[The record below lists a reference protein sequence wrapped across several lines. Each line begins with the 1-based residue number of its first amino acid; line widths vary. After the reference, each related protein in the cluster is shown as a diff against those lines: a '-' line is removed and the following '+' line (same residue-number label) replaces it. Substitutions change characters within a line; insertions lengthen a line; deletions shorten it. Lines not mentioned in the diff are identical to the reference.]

1 MKNASSKTKQL
12 LLMKKL
18 IVLVFMGSFVVQAMA
33 QPGKVKCVVK
43 DLYFAQP
50 IPGALVMVNEKDS
63 LFADEN
69 GELDL
74 PVKRNNTE
82 SITVSSKGY
91 GPKTVA
97 VKNPDATFIVFLEP
111 LNYQNNFIQVKGLY
125 NGKNLLNTPGSIAN
139 LVKSDLQRNNLID
152 LQQNFNLLP
161 GVRMEFR
168 NINTGARI
176 ILRGYGN
183 QNNNNGIGYKAY
195 YNDIPLTEADGTTN
209 LDDIDFAT
217 LGRVEVF
224 RGPVSS
230 VYGTGI
236 GGVVSFLSEKAP
248 QGISLK
254 QSFISGSNALFRTT
268 SSVGVG
274 NDKSNILFNY
284 GQQRTNGYRMNSGS
298 KKDFWNLNA
307 SFYNSE
313 KSTLTVFAYYTKSDD
328 QLSGQVDSTGLIN
341 YPDSADINYIRNN
354 SHSEL
359 ESVKLGVTQEY
370 AFNKLLS
377 NKTTFFAGTQE
388 IGQAVA
394 AVLTKTSK
402 SSFGFRS
409 AFIFTPRLGSTV
421 TSRFTLGAEVTRNII
436 YQKSYNLNN
445 GALGTL
451 RTDQEIKPMQWNAFA
466 MIELTIAKNTL
477 MVFSASSNFITYDN
491 EDLRA
496 SGGGYVNQSGYKVFK
511 PLVTP
516 RWVINHLVSKHISVY
531 SNYSMGYAQPGTNQ
545 FIVPQTGKV
554 FDGIKPEVSNTFEV
568 GTKASF
574 FKDAMYLN
582 FAFFNMDVTDKIIT
596 QNFAAVGSQ
605 PAYTAFV
612 NSGTVNFTGA
622 ELSLNYAFIPKQ
634 KGFLQLIRPFLSYT
648 YNGSKNSDLRS
659 DNNNNTF
666 TKNYSNLPVSGLAKN
681 ILNTG
686 IDVEAGNGF
695 YLNLTQMFTD
705 KMPITLDNSVFADSY
720 NLVNAKAGYR
730 KEFGTLGNPRFS
742 FDVFAGNN
750 NIFDTRYAQFV
761 VINQTPLNGIAPK
774 YFTPG
779 PKSSLYGGISMR
791 YTFR

>member
-1 MKNASSKTKQL
+1 MKKLTGL
-12 LLMKKL
+12 LLMAT
-18 IVLVFMGSFVVQAMA
+18 FAMQANA
-33 QPGKVKCVVK
+33 QRGGKVKCVVE

-50 IPGALVMVNEKDS
+50 IPYALVIVNDKDS
-63 LFADEN
+63 LFTDEK

-74 PVKRNNTE
+74 PIKRNNTE

-91 GPKTVA
+91 GPKTVT
-97 VKNPDATFIVFLEP
+97 VKNPAPTFFVFLEP
-111 LNYQNNFIQVKGLY
+111 VNYQNNYIQVRGLY

-139 LVKSDLQRNNLID
+139 LVKSDLQRNNQIE
-152 LQQNFNLLP
+152 LQQSFNLLP

-217 LGRVEVF
+217 LGRIEVF

-236 GGVVSFLSEKAP
+236 GGVVNFLSEKSP
-248 QGISLK
+248 EGISLR
-254 QSFISGSNALFRTT
+254 QSFLTGSNNLFRTT
-268 SSVGVG
+268 SSIGLG

-284 GQQRTNGYRMNSGS
+284 GQQRTDGYRMNSNS

-313 KSTLTVFAYYTKSDD
+313 KSTLSVFVYYTKSNDA
-328 QLSGQVDSTGLIN
+328 LSGQVDSLGLIN
-341 YPDSADINYIRNN
+341 YPDSAELSYIKNN

-359 ESVKLGVTQEY
+359 ESVRMGVSQEY

-388 IGQAVA
+388 IGQSVSTI
-394 AVLTKTSK
+394 LTKTSK
-402 SSFGFRS
+402 SSFGFRT
-409 AFIFTPRLGSTV
+409 AFIFTPQLGPTV
-421 TSRFTLGAEVTRNII
+421 TSRFTLGMEAHKNII
-436 YQKSYNLNN
+436 YQKSYNLTN
-445 GALGTL
+445 GVLGTL
-451 RTDQEIKPMQWNAFA
+451 RTDQELKPMQWNAFA
-466 MIELTIAKNTL
+466 MLELAIAKNTL
-477 MVFSASSNFITYDN
+477 MVFSGSANFITYDN

-496 SGGGYVNQSGYKVFK
+496 SGGGYVNQSGFKVFT
-511 PLVTP
+511 PLITP
-516 RWVINHLVSKHISVY
+516 RWVINHLVSKNVSVY
-531 SNYSMGYAQPGTNQ
+531 SNYSMGYAQPGTGQ
-545 FIVPQTGKV
+545 FIIPQTGKV
-554 FDGIKPEVSNTFEV
+554 YDDIKPEISNTFEV
-568 GTKASF
+568 GTKASL
-574 FKDAMYLN
+574 FKGAMYVN

-596 QNFAAVGSQ
+596 QNFAAAGSQ

-612 NSGTVNFTGA
+612 NSGAVNFTGA
-622 ELSLNYAFIPKQ
+622 ELTANYAFIPKQ
-634 KGFLQLIRPFLSYT
+634 KSFLQLIRPFISYT
-648 YNGSKNSDLRS
+648 YNGSKNSNLKS

-666 TKNYSNLPVSGLAKN
+666 TKDYSNLRVSGLAEN

-686 IDVEAGNGF
+686 LDIEAGGGF
-695 YLNLTQMFTD
+695 YLNLTDLFTGR
-705 KMPITLDNSVFADSY
+705 MPITLDNTVFADSY
-720 NLVNAKAGYR
+720 NLVNVKAGYR

-742 FDVFAGNN
+742 FDIFAGNN
-750 NIFDTRYAQFV
+750 NVFNAKYAQFV
-761 VINQTPLNGIAPK
+761 VINLVPVGGVAPR

-779 PKSSLYGGISMR
+779 PKSSLYGGINLR
-791 YTFR
+791 YTFK